1 VSFVPKAQN
10 PNFVVKNSR
19 WLPWLAF
26 PIGIESGFSSA
37 GAGALGTVLL
47 LNYSEMTPAQVVG
60 TDIIFGLVLAAIGS
74 TVHWTLGSISAPI
87 LLELLATG
95 IPGVIIGCLLAKRV
109 PAQKLKVVV
118 AAVAL
123 AAGLQLVWS
132 GVRASVT
139 THSASS
145 ARLNTVA
152 TGASRP

>member
-1 VSFVPKAQN
+1 MS
-10 PNFVVKNSR
+10 
-19 WLPWLAF
+19 
-26 PIGIESGFSSA
+26 
-37 GAGALGTVLL
+37 
-47 LNYSEMTPAQVVG
+47 PAQVVG
-60 TDIIFGLVLAAIGS
+60 TDIIFGLALAVIGS

-123 AAGLQLVWS
+123 AAGLQLLWS

-139 THSASS
+139 THSASA